1 MAVLPEYAKFLAEGY
16 GEELDYQVRRS
27 EMDRG
32 VAKQRPGIS
41 KALRTR
47 KGYLKIHTRQ
57 NKLAF
62 EDWLKTINNGTGWFD
77 YTDPEKT
84 IDPDYFN
91 YVEPPPGH
99 NVVKARFINTVWN
112 FELRSGFFW
121 VAQCEMES
129 IG

>member
-1 MAVLPEYAKFLAEGY
+1 MAALPEYVSFEEQGF
-16 GEELDYQVRRS
+16 GEKLDYQVRQS
-27 EMDRG
+27 QMDRG
-32 VAKQRPGIS
+32 AAKQRPGIS
-41 KALRTR
+41 KALRAR
-47 KGYLKIHTRQ
+47 KGRLNIGSNT

-77 YTDPEKT
+77 YADPMKIIT
-84 IDPDYFN
+84 PDPFN

-99 NVVKARFINTVWN
+99 NVVKARFINTTWE
-112 FELRSGFFW
+112 FELLNGAFW